1 MNNAQLETL
10 SRAALEIVTSDRNEQ
25 YGEPEDS
32 FAVIA
37 ALWTGYLSAKWF
49 KGNMGEIDAADVAR
63 MMELLKMGRRMTAKV
78 PKADSY
84 IDGIGYLLCEA
95 RMQEAE

>member
-1 MNNAQLETL
+1 MNNTQLEGLT
-10 SRAALEIVTSDRNEQ
+10 RAALEIVTQDRNRQ

-32 FAVIA
+32 FAAIA
-37 ALWTGYLSAKWF
+37 ALWNGYLHAKPLSRDLT
-49 KGNMGEIDAADVAR
+49 IDDVAR
-63 MMELLKMGRRMTAKV
+63 MMELLKMGRRMTAKT
-78 PKADSY
+78 PSADSY